1 MKTYE
6 LLDSAEKWCK
16 GANARDKD
24 GNIVDPVSSI
34 ANQWCI
40 NGALCRCYRKVS
52 DMSAASDKL
61 SNLLTGHISF
71 PAVPYIN
78 WQDETERT
86 FEEVHQ
92 LLKEA
97 DV

>member
-1 MKTYE
+1 MKAYE
-6 LLDSAEKWCK
+6 LLDSEEKWCK

-24 GNIVDPVSSI
+24 GNIVDPTSST
-34 ANQWCI
+34 AKQWCI
-40 NGALCRCYRKVS
+40 NGALCRCYRKVA
-52 DMSAASDKL
+52 DMGAAANKL
-61 SNLLTGHISF
+61 SKLLTGRISW
-71 PAVPYIN
+71 PGGPYIS
-78 WQDETERT
+78 WQDKKGRT

>member
-1 MKTYE
+1 MKAYE

-16 GANARDKD
+16 WANARDKD
-24 GNIVDPVSSI
+24 GIMVHPTSST
-34 ANQWCI
+34 ATQWCI
-40 NGALCRCYRKVS
+40 NGALCRCYLKME
-52 DMSAASDKL
+52 DMNAAANKL
-61 SNLLTGHISF
+61 SKLLTGHMSF
-71 PAVPYIN
+71 PDVPYIR

-86 FEEVHQ
+86 FDEVHQ